1 MKYTKTNCF
10 LQVQLQKAKRR
21 CVGRFNRKLKDL
33 DKKKEMEREGERRHE
48 AEQVQVI

>member
-1 MKYTKTNCF
+1 MKYTKTNSV

-33 DKKKEMEREGERRHE
+33 DKKRKWKGKEKEGMK
-48 AEQVQVI
+48 QSKFK